1 MPPQLLPASAAAFR
15 PRASSVHVVLGSK
28 VERWVTDILRHV
40 AHVKRLGKSVQEH
53 QRCLTEILSSPH
65 AIWMLSSIMMPKA
78 PDADLWKDSNPLV
91 EALFNYR
98 TIHIEA
104 YIVHVDLVL
113 QNEVAFKL
121 TPDSIESLIEYHR
134 DVHCVNISAS
144 NYEESQRE
152 LQVKEL
158 HKEFVQAVNRFVYIT
173 PASALKGLDYDGS
186 GELLCGKSEEVRD
199 KIMVLLL
206 HSPSQVADVAQGPS
220 KSSTSLAVEKS
231 HMIMNATSRLKA
243 EVPRIPPYDIAC
255 PLNMQ
260 LASVPS
266 EEVYSILPERSSP
279 DGMLPLPSMLIIPK
293 LQISYDYFKGET
305 PIVCESI

>member
-1 MPPQLLPASAAAFR
+1 MPPQLLPASAAAFK

-91 EALFNYR
+91 EALFNYK

-134 DVHCVNISAS
+134 DDRCSLCK
-144 NYEESQRE
+144 YLSQQLR
-152 LQVKEL
+152 
-158 HKEFVQAVNRFVYIT
+158 R
-173 PASALKGLDYDGS
+173 
-186 GELLCGKSEEVRD
+186 
-199 KIMVLLL
+199 
-206 HSPSQVADVAQGPS
+206 VAERVVGQRIAQR
-220 KSSTSLAVEKS
+220 V
-231 HMIMNATSRLKA
+231 
-243 EVPRIPPYDIAC
+243 
-255 PLNMQ
+255 
-260 LASVPS
+260 
-266 EEVYSILPERSSP
+266 RSS
-279 DGMLPLPSMLIIPK
+279 SK
-293 LQISYDYFKGET
+293 
-305 PIVCESI
+305 PIRIHYACECAEGPG